1 MDFSDDAE
9 VFLQEF
15 GKPCKSNGSEF
26 LGILDTPDDLV
37 DVGGVPVHTATRT
50 LTVLASVV
58 ATAPI
63 ENKTL
68 VEVDLDETGAFTVF
82 TVRGP
87 PRRIDDGVFAI
98 LTLTK

>member
-9 VFLQEF
+9 VFLEEF
-15 GKPCKSNGSEF
+15 GKPCKRDGVEF
-26 LGILDTPDDLV
+26 LGILDTPDDLI
-37 DVGGVPVHTATRT
+37 DVGGVGVHSSTRT
-50 LTVLASVV
+50 LTVLASLLT
-58 ATAPI
+58 TASL
-63 ENKTL
+63 KDKSA
-68 VEVDLDETGAFTVF
+68 VEVDVDETGAYTVF